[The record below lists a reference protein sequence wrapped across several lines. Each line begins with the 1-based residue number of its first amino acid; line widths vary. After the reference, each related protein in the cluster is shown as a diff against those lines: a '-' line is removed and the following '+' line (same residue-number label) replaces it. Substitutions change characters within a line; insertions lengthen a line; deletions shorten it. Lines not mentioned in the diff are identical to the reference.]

1 VDFRITSGRRNMR
14 LRVGSTRALL
24 AARRQPLLLLL
35 PCVETL
41 PSAERSAPAVRSAA
55 LWKLSEV
62 GGLGQ
67 VILIPRVT
75 PLLSDVI
82 VIGVEVVVGA
92 VVV

>member
-1 VDFRITSGRRNMR
+1 MR

-35 PCVETL
+35 LPWVETL

-55 LWKLSEV
+55 LWKLPEV
-62 GGLGQ
+62 GGLRQ
-67 VILIPRVT
+67 VLLIPRVT
-75 PLLSDVI
+75 PLLNDVI

-92 VVV
+92 VIV

>member
-1 VDFRITSGRRNMR
+1 ML

-24 AARRQPLLLLL
+24 AARLRPLLLL
-35 PCVETL
+35 PWVETL

-55 LWKLSEV
+55 LWKLPEV
-62 GGLGQ
+62 GGLRQ
-67 VILIPRVT
+67 VLLIPRVT
-75 PLLSDVI
+75 PLLNDVI

>member
-1 VDFRITSGRRNMR
+1 ML

-24 AARRQPLLLLL
+24 AARLRQPLLLLL
-35 PCVETL
+35 PWVETI

-55 LWKLSEV
+55 LRKLSEV

-67 VILIPRVT
+67 ILLIPRVT

>member
-1 VDFRITSGRRNMR
+1 MR

-24 AARRQPLLLLL
+24 AARQRPLLLLL
-35 PCVETL
+35 PWIETL

-62 GGLGQ
+62 GGLRQ

>member
-1 VDFRITSGRRNMR
+1 ML

-24 AARRQPLLLLL
+24 AARLRQPLLLLL
-35 PCVETL
+35 PWVETL
-41 PSAERSAPAVRSAA
+41 PSAERWAPAERSAA

-67 VILIPRVT
+67 VLLIPRVT